1 MFFQN
6 NGFIASS
13 NDLTWYWSS
22 HVQPFTAFMKTE
34 MIDVTIDFSHSL
46 DYFDLTSDTA
56 EKLRKIGEPYDFFDN
71 TIPVALNEFTVNIF
85 EGFNDNDGIGCILR
99 DFTNNE
105 RERKCYAVYASF
117 FYINNSVF
125 CALTIC
131 FVDKDTAAELDTA
144 IIEIGQ
150 DEGGYIIPVTISE
163 EATNYF
169 SFDIIKELGEYLSN
183 VWFGIQYEM
192 NNRPEE
198 IRIIDQRG
206 SISPCDNTYDRNRI
220 VLVKRVIPVDENGN
234 IIKYGKADSGREYKM
249 PVWGVRG
256 HPRTLSDGR
265 VIQVKPYPKGK
276 ERNNPEYYNSKEYQ
290 FVEDKIDEDSKK

>member
-125 CALTIC
+125 CSLTIC
-131 FVDKDTAAELDTA
+131 FVDKDTAVELDTA

-150 DEGGYIIPVTISE
+150 DEGGYIIPVT
-163 EATNYF
+163 
-169 SFDIIKELGEYLSN
+169 
-183 VWFGIQYEM
+183 M
-192 NNRPEE
+192 
-198 IRIIDQRG
+198 
-206 SISPCDNTYDRNRI
+206 
-220 VLVKRVIPVDENGN
+220 
-234 IIKYGKADSGREYKM
+234 
-249 PVWGVRG
+249 
-256 HPRTLSDGR
+256 
-265 VIQVKPYPKGK
+265 
-276 ERNNPEYYNSKEYQ
+276 
-290 FVEDKIDEDSKK
+290 